1 MSLVAECGGGGQE
14 EGAGDHEG
22 DEGKAEEE
30 KRVAGEVTAVG
41 GGDGVLVGGGAEFLG
56 LEDGHCGWL
65 IEECER
71 SVTGEGGKSLT
82 ISPTRSDP
90 PISGTASLDPPGC
103 RALKRGRSLST
114 KPEIVRF
121 LWAWHL

>member
-30 KRVAGEVTAVG
+30 ERVAGEVTAVG
-41 GGDGVLVGGGAEFLG
+41 GGDSVLVGGGAEFLG

-65 IEECER
+65 IEEWER

-82 ISPTRSDP
+82 ISPTRSGS
-90 PISGTASLDPPGC
+90 PISGTAP
-103 RALKRGRSLST
+103 KRIYRLL
-114 KPEIVRF
+114 ELV
-121 LWAWHL
+121 